1 MQVDLHSFE
10 TSIISPRLPN
20 GLHSKSC
27 SHQCIMY
34 IGIILQCIHTTALI
48 ARLRVSMN
56 IMRRLGRILSTC
68 IAQMD
73 TLGITN
79 VGQQEER
86 NVLRN
91 MVSKNIWNICHLISR
106 WRDVSVRLHTRSFHA
121 KTIWTPHWQP
131 NADSYYTPNQP
142 LFHNHGSMRSPTQG
156 SRFGTTPD
164 RSTQMEDYKRDYLG
178 GKHGRTELT
187 INDFVHL
194 GFTCIVVW
202 WTIGRVSVN
211 MEQQAK
217 VRTPY
222 WSRIVQHLSHWNQ
235 EIRRMSSTGIT
246 IWDSSSNHSM

>member
-1 MQVDLHSFE
+1 MGMDKHHRMMRILKNLGGMLDTSILLRMRNELHIQSESTGNYMQVDLHSFE

-34 IGIILQCIHTTALI
+34 VGIILQCIHTTALI

-121 KTIWTPHWQP
+121 KTIWTPH
-131 NADSYYTPNQP
+131 
-142 LFHNHGSMRSPTQG
+142 
-156 SRFGTTPD
+156 
-164 RSTQMEDYKRDYLG
+164 
-178 GKHGRTELT
+178 
-187 INDFVHL
+187 
-194 GFTCIVVW
+194 
-202 WTIGRVSVN
+202 
-211 MEQQAK
+211 
-217 VRTPY
+217 
-222 WSRIVQHLSHWNQ
+222 
-235 EIRRMSSTGIT
+235 
-246 IWDSSSNHSM
+246 